1 MPDTRTETNLSS
13 IVDAAPIGVLV
24 VDQSGRIVYA
34 NGVLAR
40 MFGYAP
46 DDMRGQLVEM
56 LLPESSRH
64 AHVDWRNAF
73 LRAPEP
79 RAMGSG
85 RELRARH
92 ADGHLFPI
100 EIGLGV
106 VGESEGAQAM
116 AFVIDL
122 SHRYRLEA
130 QFAQM
135 FAAMPFGLL
144 LVDHSGRIVMTNARS
159 DAMFGH
165 PPGAL
170 KGQSLEVLIP
180 ARIRRQHVGY
190 RDGYAQAPSVRAMGT
205 GRDLMA
211 MHSSGA
217 EFPVEIAL
225 APIEQGDQ
233 RLTLAAVTDISLRK
247 DLENNLRQANANLEE
262 FTYVASHDLRSP
274 LRGISDLLDWIREE
288 LDEAKMS
295 QSVRGNFDRI
305 QLRVARTERMID
317 DLLTYARAG
326 ALESEISKVS
336 PREMLESLILLVNPP
351 PGARIEIDIG
361 ADVAPFDTASVPLLT
376 ALRNLIE
383 NALKHAGRNDPLI
396 RVSARSEGRYC
407 AFHVEDDGQG
417 VPETAR
423 NQIFRLFHRATT
435 KTEGHGI
442 GLAVTRRIVTR
453 HGGEVDYRGE
463 SGLGGAHFR
472 VLWPSVQLRKV
483 AENG

>member
-1 MPDTRTETNLSS
+1 MAEARSEANLSS

-24 VDQSGRIVYA
+24 VDQTGHIVYA
-34 NGVLAR
+34 NAVLAR
-40 MFGYAP
+40 MFGYAAEE
-46 DDMRGQLVEM
+46 MRGRLVEM
-56 LLPESSRH
+56 LLPESNRH
-64 AHVDWRNAF
+64 AHVAWRDAF

-85 RELRARH
+85 RELRARR
-92 ADGHLFPI
+92 ADGTLFPI

-106 VGESEGAQAM
+106 VGDGDRAQAM

-122 SHRYRLEA
+122 THRHRLEA

-144 LVDHSGRIVMTNARS
+144 LVDSAGRIVMTNART

-165 PPGAL
+165 PSGAL

-190 RDGYAQAPSVRAMGT
+190 RDGFAQAPSVRAMGT

-225 APIEQGDQ
+225 APIEQGDA

-274 LRGISDLLDWIREE
+274 LRGISDLLEWIREE
-288 LDEAKMS
+288 LDEARMTP
-295 QSVRGNFDRI
+295 SVRGNFDRI

-326 ALESEISKVS
+326 ALESEISRVT

-351 PGARIEIDIG
+351 PAARIQIDIG
-361 ADVAPFDTASVPLLT
+361 DDVAPFNAASVPLQT

-383 NALKHAGRNDPLI
+383 NALKHAGRADPLI

-417 VPETAR
+417 VPDTAR

-463 SGLGGAHFR
+463 SELGGAHFR
-472 VLWPSVQLRKV
+472 VLWPSVQMRKV

>member
-1 MPDTRTETNLSS
+1 MADARTEINLSS

-24 VDQSGRIVYA
+24 VDQTGTIVYVNA
-34 NGVLAR
+34 VLAQ
-40 MFGYAP
+40 MFGYAIG
-46 DDMRGQLVEM
+46 DMQGRPVEM
-56 LLPESSRH
+56 LLPETSRH

-106 VGESEGAQAM
+106 VGDGKSSQAM

-122 SHRYRLEA
+122 TQRHRLEA

-135 FAAMPFGLL
+135 FGAMPFGLL
-144 LVDHSGRIVMTNARS
+144 LVDAGGKIVLTNART
-159 DAMFGH
+159 DAMFGYAA
-165 PPGAL
+165 GAL
-170 KGQSLEVLIP
+170 NGLKLEVLIP
-180 ARIRRQHVGY
+180 ARIRKQHVGF
-190 RDGYAQAPSVRAMGT
+190 RDSYAMAPTIRAMGT

-211 MHSSGA
+211 LHSSGA

-225 APIEQGDQ
+225 APIEQGGGK
-233 RLTLAAVTDISLRK
+233 LTLAAVTDISLRK

-274 LRGISDLLDWIREE
+274 LRGISDLLEWIREE
-288 LDEAKMS
+288 LDETRMTD
-295 QSVRGNFDRI
+295 SVRGNFDRI
-305 QLRVARTERMID
+305 QVRVARTERMID

-326 ALESEISKVS
+326 AMDGEVSKVS

-351 PGARIEIDIG
+351 ADARIEIEVG
-361 ADVAPFDTASVPLLT
+361 ADVAPFDTTSVPLQT
-376 ALRNLIE
+376 ALRNLLE
-383 NALKHAGRNDPLI
+383 NALKHAGRPDATI
-396 RVSARSEGRYC
+396 RMSVRSEGRYC
-407 AFHVEDDGQG
+407 AFHVEDDGHG

-453 HGGEVDYRGE
+453 HGGEVDYIGE
-463 SGLGGAHFR
+463 SAMGGAHFR
-472 VLWPSVQLRKV
+472 VLWPNVRMRKV
-483 AENG
+483 DGDG

>member
-1 MPDTRTETNLSS
+1 MPDARTEINLSS

-24 VDQSGRIVYA
+24 VKQDGRIAYA
-34 NGVLAR
+34 NSGLAK

-46 DDMRGQLVEM
+46 AAMIGQLVEM
-56 LLPESSRH
+56 LLPESNRG
-64 AHVDWRNAF
+64 AHVGWRNAF
-73 LRAPEP
+73 LRDPEP

-92 ADGHLFPI
+92 SDGHLFPI

-106 VGESEGAQAM
+106 IGQGSEAQAM

-122 SHRYRLEA
+122 TMRHRLEA

-135 FAAMPFGLL
+135 FGAMPFGLL
-144 LVDHSGRIVMTNARS
+144 LVDGDGLIAMTNART

-165 PPGAL
+165 APGAL
-170 KGQSLEVLIP
+170 RGRPLEVLIP
-180 ARIRRQHVGY
+180 ARIARQHIGY
-190 RDGYAQAPSVRAMGT
+190 RDGYATNPSVRAMGT

-211 MHSSGA
+211 LHSSGA

-225 APIEQGDQ
+225 APLEQGGG
-233 RLTLAAVTDISLRK
+233 RLTLAAVTDISVRK

-274 LRGISDLLDWIREE
+274 LRGIADLLEWIRED
-288 LDEAKMS
+288 LGEAGMGE
-295 QSVRGNFDRI
+295 QTRGNFDRI

-326 ALESEISKVS
+326 ALESEISKVA
-336 PREMLESLILLVNPP
+336 PREMLESLKLLVNPP
-351 PGARIEIDIG
+351 ETARIEIEIHE
-361 ADVAPFDTASVPLLT
+361 DVLPFDTANVPLQT
-376 ALRNLIE
+376 ALRNLLE
-383 NALKHAGRNDPLI
+383 NAIKHAGRDDSRI
-396 RVSARSEGRYC
+396 RIVVRNEGRYC

-453 HGGEVDYRGE
+453 HGGEVDYLGR
-463 SGLGGAHFR
+463 SALGGAHFR
-472 VLWPSVQLRKV
+472 VLWPNVQRRKV
-483 AENG
+483 AENA